1 MRCDDRQ
8 GQTYTRGSDPPDPLS
23 IAMHE
28 SALPKKSSPMRS
40 RARIAA
46 LALCWGIP
54 ASVEKRTSSVGVTP
68 SLLAC
73 VCMFVCFCLFVCLL
87 RGIWR
92 QVEGCEVGVVGS
104 PDEVRRTTV
113 MHRYVRQEEFLDN
126 LRDNEPLES
135 LTDHQ
140 QTKKRRDGWP

>member
-1 MRCDDRQ
+1 MTDRDRRTPEEATRPTLSASRCTSLHCR
-8 GQTYTRGSDPPDPLS
+8 RRARRCAHELALPLS
-23 IAMHE
+23 R
-28 SALPKKSSPMRS
+28 SAGGSP
-40 RARIAA
+40 RAWRREQAPSGSPRR
-46 LALCWGIP
+46 CWP
-54 ASVEKRTSSVGVTP
+54 VF
-68 SLLAC
+68 
-73 VCMFVCFCLFVCLL
+73 VCLYVFCFCLFVDCLFVD
-87 RGIWR
+87 IWR

-113 MHRYVRQEEFLDN
+113 MRRYVRQEEFLDN